1 MPFDAADDKWM
12 SRALALAARGRW
24 GTAPNP
30 RVGCIIVHE
39 GQAIA
44 EGWHARIGGPHAEA
58 AALASLAA
66 DDARLATATA
76 YVTLEPCNHHG
87 RTSPCSER
95 LLQAGIPRIVVGMV
109 DPDPRVSGSGIHR
122 LRAAGVQV
130 DLMGSHPSGRW
141 LNRRFLSSLER
152 RRPWVVLK
160 CAVSA
165 DGHADPPRE
174 AGQMGSLPITAPKL
188 RKLTH
193 QWRAEESAILVGA
206 GTVNTDDPRLD
217 VREAL
222 GDAPF
227 PVVMDP
233 DGLTSPEAHV
243 YAHPQACVLGGP
255 AHLPAHVQRLS
266 LSTDD
271 HVAHVLEA
279 LQGMGCRSVLVEGGP
294 HTLAQF
300 LESGLWD
307 EARWCRSAVPTGGG
321 LKAPILPSEAV
332 LRGTHPFG
340 DDVVDYFLNPVSAK
354 WTEASPPPTLT
365 LPLPS

>member
-1 MPFDAADDKWM
+1 MSCDAADEMWM
-12 SRALALAARGRW
+12 AQAMALAARGRW

-30 RVGCIIVHE
+30 RVGCVIVHE
-39 GQAIA
+39 GKAIA

-58 AALASLAA
+58 VALASLDAT
-66 DDARLATATA
+66 DARLASATA

-95 LLQAGIPRIVVGMV
+95 LVQAGIPRIVVGMV
-109 DPDPRVSGSGIHR
+109 DPDPRVSGSGIGR
-122 LRAAGVQV
+122 LRSAGAQV
-130 DLMGSHPSGRW
+130 DLMDRHPEGRW

-152 RRPWVVLK
+152 HRPWVVLK

-174 AGQMGSLPITAPKL
+174 PGQKGSLPITAPQL

-217 VREAL
+217 VREAA
-222 GDAPF
+222 GDSPF

-233 DGLTSPEAHV
+233 DGLTSPQAKV
-243 YAHPQACVLGGP
+243 YAHPKACVLGGP
-255 AHLPAHVQRLS
+255 SDLPDHVQRLAPP
-266 LSTDD
+266 TGH
-271 HVAHVLEA
+271 HVAHVLSA
-279 LQGMGCRSVLVEGGP
+279 LQDLGCRSVLVEGGP
-294 HTLAQF
+294 HTLSQF
-300 LESGLWD
+300 LEAGLWD
-307 EARWCRSAVPTGGG
+307 EARWCRSAMSTGGG
-321 LKAPILPSEAV
+321 LKAPVLPSDAL

-340 DDVVDYFLNPVSAK
+340 DDVVDYFLHPASAR
-354 WTEASPPPTLT
+354 WTQASPPPTLT